1 MKLRLG
7 TRASQLATTQSGMVA
22 RDIEAAAAARGVDV
36 EVELVHI
43 TTEGDVNRASLVGLS
58 QTGVFV
64 NALRDALLADEC
76 DLLVHSLKDIPVVQ
90 PEDIEL
96 AAVPPRED
104 VRDALCTRGEA
115 LADLPAGARVGT
127 GSPRRAAQVLALRP
141 DLTVEGI
148 RGNVDTRLGKLHDG
162 FDAVVLA
169 AAGLARLGRSDDVT
183 EFFAEDSMVPA
194 PGQGALSIEIKPDAD
209 PAWADIVRSLDDPAT
224 RAAVTAERTVLQVL
238 EAGCAAPVAAYATV
252 DGPRLTLHARVVN
265 TAGTLVLNETASGP
279 VAQAAALGRST
290 GHTLLGRGAARLM
303 GGTK

>member
-7 TRASQLATTQSGMVA
+7 TRASQLARTQSGMVA
-22 RDIEAAAAARGVDV
+22 RDIEAAAAARGVDL
-36 EVELVHI
+36 EVELVFI

-90 PEDIEL
+90 PDNIEL

-104 VRDALCTRGEA
+104 VRDALCTRGET
-115 LADLPAGARVGT
+115 LAELPAGARVGT
-127 GSPRRAAQVLALRP
+127 GSPRRGAQVLALRP
-141 DLTVEGI
+141 DLVVEGI

-169 AAGLARLGRSDDVT
+169 AAGLSRLGRLDDAT
-183 EFFAEDSMVPA
+183 ELFAPEDMVPA

-209 PAWADIVRSLDDPAT
+209 PAWADIVRSLDDADT
-224 RAAVTAERTVLQVL
+224 RAAVTAERTLLRIL
-238 EAGCAAPVAAYATV
+238 EAGCAAPVAAHATV
-252 DGPRLTLHARVVN
+252 ADGRLTLRARVVN
-265 TAGTLVLNETASGP
+265 TVGTLVLNETATGP
-279 VAQAAALGRST
+279 VGQAAALGRST

-303 GGTK
+303 GGTP

>member
-7 TRASQLATTQSGMVA
+7 TRASQLARTQSGMVA
-22 RDIEAAAAARGVDV
+22 RDIEAAAAARGVDL
-36 EVELVHI
+36 EVELVFI

-90 PEDIEL
+90 PDNIEL

-104 VRDALCTRGEA
+104 VRDALCTRGET
-115 LADLPAGARVGT
+115 LAELPAGARVGT
-127 GSPRRAAQVLALRP
+127 GSPRRGAQVLALRP
-141 DLTVEGI
+141 DLVVEGI

-169 AAGLARLGRSDDVT
+169 AAGLSRLGRLDDAT
-183 EFFAEDSMVPA
+183 ELFAPEDMVPA

-209 PAWADIVRSLDDPAT
+209 PAWADIVRSLDDADT
-224 RAAVTAERTVLQVL
+224 RAAVTAERTLLRIL
-238 EAGCAAPVAAYATV
+238 EAGCAAPVAAHATV
-252 DGPRLTLHARVVN
+252 ADGRLTLRARVVN
-265 TAGTLVLNETASGP
+265 TAGTLVLNETATGP
-279 VAQAAALGRST
+279 VGQAAALGRST

-303 GGTK
+303 GGTP